1 MRYDPAQHHWRP
13 LTVGAVTSLLGGSS
27 TRWWLSGGC
36 GLDHWLG
43 RATREHGDIDISV
56 LRADW
61 RRLVAELPAGLEPLA
76 AMSGALLPLAA
87 CVDDPAL
94 HNLWV
99 RSADTGAFVLQIN
112 IEEGDRELWRYRRC
126 PEITRPWAQAVS
138 EVGRVPTVNPAV
150 QLLWKSVR
158 PVGKDHQD
166 RAAILPVL
174 NSADRQWLTE
184 AVQLAHP
191 HSPWLEEGRSCAA
204 V

>member
-1 MRYDPAQHHWRP
+1 MRYDPARHHWRP
-13 LTVGAVTSLLGGSS
+13 LAVGAATSVLGASS

-43 RATREHGDIDISV
+43 RTTREHGDIDISV
-56 LRADW
+56 TRQDW
-61 RRLVAELPAGLEPLA
+61 RRLVAELPVGLEPLA

-87 CVDDPAL
+87 CADDPAL

-126 PEITRPWAQAVS
+126 PEITRPWAQALS
-138 EVGRVPTVNPAV
+138 EVGGVPTVHPAV
-150 QLLWKSVR
+150 QLLWKSAR
-158 PVGKDHQD
+158 PMDKDDQD

-174 NSADRQWLTE
+174 SSADRQWLIE
-184 AVQLAHP
+184 AVQRAHP
-191 HSPWLEEGRSCAA
+191 HSPWLDEGCSIIAE
-204 V
+204 